1 MAKQQKSEKLERGG
15 MNGVER
21 IRLRV
26 STMINSP
33 RAQTVRQVTIWR
45 LDNDSDA
52 AWDQVMGELA
62 ETDGLEMSKNED
74 ETVTLRWETMAE
86 EGPVVQM
93 EEWAPIEDM
102 VVQNLVEAP
111 F

>member
-33 RAQTVRQVTIWR
+33 RAQAIRQVTIWR

-52 AWDQVMGELA
+52 DWNQVMGELA

-74 ETVTLRWETMAE
+74 GTVTLRWETMAE
-86 EGPVVQM
+86 EGPEVQM
-93 EEWAPIEDM
+93 EDWAPIEDM
-102 VVQNLVEAP
+102 QVQNLAEAP